1 MARER
6 AQGLIITKVQHAFT
20 MGRGVELS
28 QREVR
33 ELYPMLH
40 EAEQWRKAE
49 ELAAEVEADAKSR

>member
-1 MARER
+1 MARKVEQR
-6 AQGLIITKVQHAFT
+6 RIIAKVQSAFSL
-20 MGRGVELS
+20 GRAIELS

-49 ELAAEVEADAKSR
+49 ELAAEVEAEQKRR